1 MSWYH
6 EALAA
11 LAIFALIASWH
22 LPRCRLWIGGLVVSF
37 VISVAYYHATPIDGV
52 WLPNGAAVAF
62 FCDAILFLVIRETHK
77 ETWEI
82 FGLGTV
88 MIASATL
95 NAIQM
100 VGLVSGWPPMLSQV
114 LYSSIL
120 EIANAAYLILIGG
133 VGILGW
139 VESGERTRRHIGPDR
154 RSSVAMVVNTAR
166 KVCHQKTTV
175 SQPLRKW

>member
-1 MSWYH
+1 MSWFH

-11 LAIFALIASWH
+11 LALFALIASWH
-22 LPRCRLWIGGLVVSF
+22 LPRCRVWVSGLALSYVVS
-37 VISVAYYHATPIDGV
+37 VVYYHATPIEGI
-52 WLPNGAAVAF
+52 WTPNGASIAF

-82 FGLGTV
+82 YGLGTI

-100 VGLVSGWPPMLSQV
+100 VGLVSGWPPMLPHV

-120 EIANAAYLILIGG
+120 EVANAAYLILIGG

-139 VESGERTRRHIGPDR
+139 VGNGERTGRDNGTSSRG
-154 RSSVAMVVNTAR
+154 SVAMVVNATR

>member
-11 LAIFALIASWH
+11 LAIFALVASWH
-22 LPRCRLWIGGLVVSF
+22 LPRCRLWVGILVVAF
-37 VISVAYYHATPIDGV
+37 VVSVAYYRVAPYADFWTPH
-52 WLPNGAAVAF
+52 GAVIAF
-62 FCDAILFLVIRETHK
+62 FCDAIVFLIIRETHK
-77 ETWEI
+77 EAWEI
-82 FGLGTV
+82 YGLGTL

-100 VGLVSGWPPMLSQV
+100 VGLVSGWPPMLPHIV
-114 LYSSIL
+114 YSSIL
-120 EIANAAYLILIGG
+120 ELANAAYLLIIGG

-139 VESGERTRRHIGPDR
+139 IEYGARSGHSNGPDR
-154 RSSVAMVVNTAR
+154 SRRMAMVVHATR
-166 KVCHQKTTV
+166 KAAHQKTTV